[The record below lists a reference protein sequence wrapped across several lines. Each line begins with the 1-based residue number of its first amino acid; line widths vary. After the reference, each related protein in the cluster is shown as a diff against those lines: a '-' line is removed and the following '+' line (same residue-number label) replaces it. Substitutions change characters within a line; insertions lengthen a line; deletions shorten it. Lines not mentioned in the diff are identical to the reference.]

1 MQYRQSLS
9 KAFSPP
15 HAKRNAAAWPSRRS
29 FAILLPSEVFASQT
43 ERRGGGPL
51 LRATNRQFRRMM

>member
-9 KAFSPP
+9 KAFPPP
-15 HAKRNAAAWPSRRS
+15 HAKRNAAAWPRRRG
-29 FAILLPSEVFASQT
+29 FAILVSSEVFASQT
-43 ERRGGGPL
+43 GRYSGGSL